1 MMHSRATR
9 PVHASS
15 LSAALALCALAGG
28 AASCRERAATEVSRV
43 ATVEVTPSASTV
55 PVGSVMTLT
64 AEPRDES
71 GNIVR
76 GQQVFWSSSDTSVAV
91 VSNAGVVNARTSGE
105 AQIAAT
111 SQGVSAIATIR
122 VSDGPPVIQNT
133 VARVVVSPPSGVVR
147 TTGPAPFRQLQLT
160 AIAYDANDRIVS
172 GRTFVWSI
180 DKSNIATVDGDGL
193 VIAVKQGEAVVT
205 ATTAGVS
212 GRSDILV
219 IR

>member
-1 MMHSRATR
+1 M
-9 PVHASS
+9 
-15 LSAALALCALAGG
+15 
-28 AASCRERAATEVSRV
+28 
-43 ATVEVTPSASTV
+43 
-55 PVGSVMTLT
+55 
-64 AEPRDES
+64 
-71 GNIVR
+71 
-76 GQQVFWSSSDTSVAV
+76 
-91 VSNAGVVNARTSGE
+91 
-105 AQIAAT
+105 
-111 SQGVSAIATIR
+111 
-122 VSDGPPVIQNT
+122 
-133 VARVVVSPPSGVVR
+133 SPPSGVVR

-193 VIAVKQGEAVVT
+193 VIAVNQGDAVVT